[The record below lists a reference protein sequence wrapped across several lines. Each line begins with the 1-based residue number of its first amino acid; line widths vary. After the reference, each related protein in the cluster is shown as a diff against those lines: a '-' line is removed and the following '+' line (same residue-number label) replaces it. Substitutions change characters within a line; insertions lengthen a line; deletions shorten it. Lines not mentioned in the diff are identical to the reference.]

1 MKTAI
6 VMLPIAK
13 FDRRKD
19 AEHLENNTMD
29 QIQVED
35 LRTRGATVLALTEFM
50 DLCNDQELDLGEYWI
65 SYITVT

>member
-1 MKTAI
+1 
-6 VMLPIAK
+6 MLPIAK